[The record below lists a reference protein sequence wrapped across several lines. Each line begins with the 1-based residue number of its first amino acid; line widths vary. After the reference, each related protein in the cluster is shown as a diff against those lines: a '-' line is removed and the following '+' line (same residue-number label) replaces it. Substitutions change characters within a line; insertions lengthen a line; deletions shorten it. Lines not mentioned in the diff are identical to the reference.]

1 MLTRS
6 KKLYKSRN
14 SDNTD
19 NTDLQSVKQSIIYK
33 IKKSKKYKYKK
44 ELNKFADTIES
55 IYDGSFFERIPL
67 EDQHDK
73 IKEVVNLNDLKSFNE
88 QLNKLRDTYKNS
100 CPSIIDILKTNL
112 PTNKKQELLE
122 KVHLF
127 TNSEALTPEYNHNLK
142 VLNESIITNPN
153 QKLID
158 LEKEVNEKC
167 NSYDSKND
175 LKFKLLNSLM
185 SLENK
190 AIAYNRYKLLSSYNE
205 NAESSEG
212 FKYKVWIDTLLQIPF
227 GIYKTPQIAVTD
239 SSNPEYNTNVRSYLK
254 NVRTVL
260 DKKLS
265 FLEKPKDQILNMI
278 THTLKNNNAKFNA
291 IGLHGVRGLG
301 KTTLIESIS
310 EAIDRPFRMISL
322 GGESDVSMLTG
333 HNFTYIGSI
342 PGRIIEILKE
352 TKCMNP
358 IILFDELDKVSE
370 TEHGKEIIGALIH
383 LTDNTTNHKYNYD
396 KYFAGIEFDLS
407 KIMFVFTYN
416 DSTKINKILSD
427 RLYKIHI
434 DNYTNDEKFTIVKTH
449 LISNIL
455 NDYFFTKD
463 DIIFSDETIRYIIK
477 KTNENGGNEGMRDI
491 KRKLQ
496 IIVSRIN
503 TLLLT
508 SSSDNIIKLSY
519 NVLYDKYVTLPIQIN
534 NKDIDIL
541 LNNSD
546 SNDTTNSNQPPFG
559 MYT

>member
-190 AIAYNRYKLLSSYNE
+190 AIAYNRYK
-205 NAESSEG
+205 
-212 FKYKVWIDTLLQIPF
+212 
-227 GIYKTPQIAVTD
+227 
-239 SSNPEYNTNVRSYLK
+239 
-254 NVRTVL
+254 
-260 DKKLS
+260 
-265 FLEKPKDQILNMI
+265 
-278 THTLKNNNAKFNA
+278 
-291 IGLHGVRGLG
+291 
-301 KTTLIESIS
+301 
-310 EAIDRPFRMISL
+310 
-322 GGESDVSMLTG
+322 
-333 HNFTYIGSI
+333 
-342 PGRIIEILKE
+342 
-352 TKCMNP
+352 
-358 IILFDELDKVSE
+358 
-370 TEHGKEIIGALIH
+370 
-383 LTDNTTNHKYNYD
+383 
-396 KYFAGIEFDLS
+396 
-407 KIMFVFTYN
+407 
-416 DSTKINKILSD
+416 
-427 RLYKIHI
+427 
-434 DNYTNDEKFTIVKTH
+434 
-449 LISNIL
+449 
-455 NDYFFTKD
+455 
-463 DIIFSDETIRYIIK
+463 
-477 KTNENGGNEGMRDI
+477 
-491 KRKLQ
+491 
-496 IIVSRIN
+496 
-503 TLLLT
+503 
-508 SSSDNIIKLSY
+508 
-519 NVLYDKYVTLPIQIN
+519 
-534 NKDIDIL
+534 
-541 LNNSD
+541 
-546 SNDTTNSNQPPFG
+546 
-559 MYT
+559 